1 MKLVCKKSNILG
13 EILVPGSKSQVV
25 RALVIATLAEGTS
38 KIINPLLSDDS
49 SACIAGCRAFGADVV
64 EKESSIEVT
73 GIGGKPRTPNADV
86 YLGNSGISNTFL
98 AGLAAHAKG
107 PSVLTGG
114 DSLRSRPFAPLCN
127 GINDLGAKAES
138 FDDTGRPPLIVS
150 GYIEGGFTEIDG
162 VNSQPISSLLVNC
175 ALAKM
180 DTEISVTNPNETP
193 YVEMTLKWLNE
204 QGIKYKAAKDFSS
217 YKVQGNQAYKSFEK
231 VIPADWSSA
240 CFSLCAA
247 AITPSSEVLVKGLDF
262 SESQGDKEIINM
274 LKKMG
279 AEIKVLPE
287 GVRVCSANLQGTE
300 LDLSK
305 TPDALPILAVVG
317 CFAEGETR
325 LVNVAHARIKET
337 DRIKSMS
344 EGLRKM
350 GASIEELPDGMIIK
364 KSKLHGA
371 DLNGYNDH
379 RTIMSLAVAGINA
392 KGETRISTAEGINK
406 TYPSFVT
413 SMKKLG
419 AQMEVI

>member
-1 MKLVCKKSNILG
+1 MEIICKKSNLLG
-13 EILVPGSKSQVV
+13 EILIPGSKSQVI

-49 SACIAGCRAFGADVV
+49 AACIAGCRAFGADVL
-64 EKESSIEVT
+64 EKESLIEVT
-73 GIGGKPRTPNADV
+73 GVGGKPRTPTADV
-86 YLGNSGISNTFL
+86 FLGNSGISNTFL
-98 AGLAAHAKG
+98 AGAAAHAKG

-114 DSLRSRPFAPLCN
+114 DSLRARPFSPLCD

-138 FDDTGRPPLIVS
+138 FDGTGRPPLIVS
-150 GYIEGGFTEIDG
+150 GYLEGGFTEIDG
-162 VNSQPISSLLVNC
+162 VNSQPVSSLIVNS

-180 DTEISVTNPNETP
+180 DTEISVLNPSETP
-193 YVEMTLKWLNE
+193 YVEMTLKWLDE
-204 QGIKYKAAKDFSS
+204 QKIKYNAAKDFSS
-217 YKVQGNQAYKSFEK
+217 YKVRGEQEYKSFEK
-231 VIPADWSSA
+231 TIPADWSSA

-247 AITPSSEVLVKGLDF
+247 VVTPRSEVLVKGLDF
-262 SESQGDKEIINM
+262 SESQGDKEIINV

-279 AEIKVLPE
+279 AEIKVNSD
-287 GVRVCSANLQGTE
+287 GVRVRSANLEGTE
-300 LDLSK
+300 IDLSK

-350 GASIEELPDGMIIK
+350 GANIEELPDGLVIR
-364 KSKLHGA
+364 KSKLCGA
-371 DLNGYNDH
+371 SLNGCNDH
-379 RTIMSLAVAGINA
+379 RTIMSLAIAGINA
-392 KGETRISTAEGINK
+392 QGETRISTAEGINK
-406 TYPSFVT
+406 TYPSFVN

>member
-1 MKLVCKKSNILG
+1 MELVCKKSDISG

-25 RALVIATLAEGTS
+25 RALVIATLAKGTS
-38 KIINPLLSDDS
+38 RIINPLLSDDS
-49 SACIAGCRAFGADVV
+49 SACIAGCRAFGADVL
-64 EKESSIEVT
+64 EKESLIVVNGVS
-73 GIGGKPRTPNADV
+73 GKPRTPNADV

-114 DSLRSRPFAPLCN
+114 ESLRSRPFAPLCD
-127 GINDLGAKAES
+127 GINDLGGKAES
-138 FDDTGRPPLIVS
+138 FEDTGRPPLIVS
-150 GYIEGGFTEIDG
+150 GYLSGGFTEIDG
-162 VNSQPISSLLVNC
+162 VNSQPVSSLIVNS
-175 ALAKM
+175 ALARE
-180 DTEISVTNPNETP
+180 DTEISVINPSETP
-193 YVEMTLKWLNE
+193 YVEMTLKWLSE
-204 QGIKYKAAKDFSS
+204 QGIKYKASKDFSS
-217 YKVQGNQAYKSFEK
+217 YKVRGEQEYKSFEK

-262 SESQGDKEIINM
+262 NDAQGDKEIINI

-279 AEIKVLPE
+279 AEITVLPE
-287 GVRVCSANLQGTE
+287 GVRVVSANLQGTE
-300 LDLSK
+300 IDLSK
-305 TPDALPILAVVG
+305 TPDAFPILSVVG

-350 GASIEELPDGMIIK
+350 GAVIEELPDGLVVR

-371 DLNGYNDH
+371 NLNGYNDH

-392 KGETRISTAEGINK
+392 EGETKISTAEGINK

>member
-1 MKLVCKKSNILG
+1 MEIVCKKSNLSG
-13 EILVPGSKSQVV
+13 ELRVPGSKSQVV
-25 RALVIATLAEGTS
+25 RALVLATLAEGNS

-49 SACIAGCRAFGADVV
+49 AACIVGCRAFGADVL
-64 EKESSIEVT
+64 EKESLIEVT
-73 GIGGKPRTPNADV
+73 GTRGKPRTPSVDV
-86 YLGNSGISNTFL
+86 YLGNSGISNSFL
-98 AGLAAHAKG
+98 AGVAAHAKG

-114 DSLRSRPFAPLCN
+114 ESLRARPFSPLCD

-138 FDDTGRPPLIVS
+138 FEDTGRPPLVVS
-150 GYIEGGFTEIDG
+150 GYLEGGFTEIDG
-162 VNSQPISSLLVNC
+162 VNSQPVSSLLVNA
-175 ALAKM
+175 ALAKS
-180 DTEISVTNPNETP
+180 DTEINVTNPNETP
-193 YVEMTLKWLNE
+193 YVEMTLKWLSE

-217 YKVQGNQAYKSFEK
+217 YKVRGGQEYKSFEK

-247 AITPSSEVLVKGLDF
+247 AITPNSEVLVKGLDF
-262 SESQGDKEIINM
+262 SEAQGDKEIINL

-279 AEIKVLPE
+279 VEIKIVSE
-287 GVRVCSANLQGTE
+287 GVRVCSTNLQGTE
-300 LDLSK
+300 IDLSK

-350 GASIEELPDGMIIK
+350 GAVIEELSDGLVIK

-371 DLNGYNDH
+371 SLNGYNDH
-379 RTIMSLAVAGINA
+379 RTIMSLAIAGINA
-392 KGETRISTAEGINK
+392 DGVTKISTVEGINK
-406 TYPSFVT
+406 TYPSFVN